1 MDIPKLQVQS
11 TQGRVGL
18 TVHEPKQTIEQ
29 HKADQSIQQPKAD
42 MKIEQKPGKLTI
54 DQTNAWHNLDLKNVL
69 VRTEELVGIAKNIW
83 MEGLAR
89 VSREGD
95 ELMRIENG
103 GNPIAAQAKR
113 NAGFDFTFQPGGR
126 PAYELVQTIFQ
137 PGDAQIDIQRRDPI
151 IDNKKREPE
160 HHYRPG
166 NVDVSMEQMPDL
178 KIDWKV

>member
-1 MDIPKLQVQS
+1 MNIPKLQMQS
-11 TQGRVGL
+11 TPGRIGL
-18 TVHEPKQTIEQ
+18 RINKPEQTIKQ
-29 HKADQSIQQPKAD
+29 HQVEQSIQQPKAD

-54 DQTNAWHNLDLKNVL
+54 DQTKAWHNLDLKNVL
-69 VRTEELVGIAKNIW
+69 VRTEELVGIARDLW

-103 GNPIAAQAKR
+103 GNPIATQAKR
-113 NAGFDFTFQPGGR
+113 NSVFDFTFSPGGR
-126 PAYELVQTIFQ
+126 PTYELIQMNYQ
-137 PGDAQIDIQRRDPI
+137 PGKAKIDIQRREPMI
-151 IDNKKREPE
+151 ENKIREPE

-166 NVDVSMEQMPDL
+166 NVNVSMEQMPDL